1 MLNNVLSIF
10 LLNGVINLPA
20 LRFLAGPT
28 AYKQIAENGLKP
40 ELFTQLL
47 AASGGPKWIG
57 IAGLDRYLFGEFFKD
72 RKKPLH
78 TLGASSGAWR
88 LACLAQQDPLAA
100 YTRLEQL
107 YIGQRYDVKPTPTQV
122 SEQVTGIITGLLGQ
136 AAGQD
141 IVDNKVIKTHL
152 LACRGRHLN
161 RLPGRLSL
169 GVGLATTAATNLLSR
184 KSLGLHFE
192 RFVFSAQEKGSPFNR
207 LDDLPSQQVSLTREN
222 IARVLLATGSIPWVL
237 APVTDI
243 SGAPKGHYY
252 DGGITDYH
260 FDLPLSHAEGLTLYP
275 HFYPSLTPGWFDKS
289 LPWRKAKTNYHN
301 ALIIA
306 PTREYLASLPHGKL
320 PDRGDFKRMESDE
333 RIRCWQESI
342 AVSGVLAEELAELLA
357 KETIMKHLE
366 YL

>member
-1 MLNNVLSIF
+1 M
-10 LLNGVINLPA
+10 PA

-28 AYKQIAENGLKP
+28 AYKQIEENGLKP

-72 RKKPLH
+72 RRTPLH

-88 LACLAQQDPLAA
+88 LACLAQQNPLAA
-100 YTRLEQL
+100 YSRLERL
-107 YIGQRYDVKPTPTQV
+107 YIGQRYDVKPTPAEV
-122 SEQVTGIITGLLGQ
+122 SEQVAGIITGLLDG
-136 AAGQD
+136 AAGKD
-141 IVDNKVIKTHL
+141 IVDNKVINTHL

-161 RLPGRLSL
+161 RMPGRLSL
-169 GVGLATTAATNLLSR
+169 GLGLAATAATNLVSR

-192 RFVFSAQEKGSPFNR
+192 RFIFGAKDCGSPFNC
-207 LDDLPSQQVSLTREN
+207 LDDLPSRQVPLTEQN

-243 SGAPKGHYY
+243 CGAPEGHYY

-260 FDLPLSHAEGLTLYP
+260 FDLPLSHAQGLTLYP
-275 HFYPSLTPGWFDKS
+275 HFYSSLIPGWFDKS
-289 LPWRKAKTNYHN
+289 LPWRKARRNYHN

-306 PTREYLASLPHGKL
+306 PTQEYLASLPYSKL
-320 PDRGDFKRMESDE
+320 PDRGDFKHLQSDE
-333 RIRCWQESI
+333 RIRYWQYSVAMSE
-342 AVSGVLAEELAELLA
+342 VLAEELDELIA
-357 KETIMKHLE
+357 KGTIMERIE